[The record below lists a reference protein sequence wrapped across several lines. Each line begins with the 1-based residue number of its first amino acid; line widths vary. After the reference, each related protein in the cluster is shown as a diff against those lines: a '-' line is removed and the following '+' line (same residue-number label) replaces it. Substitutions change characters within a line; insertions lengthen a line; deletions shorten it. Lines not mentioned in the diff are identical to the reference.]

1 MLISLSEMQE
11 LNAHPSILVREEGSS
26 NVTIFNEWHF
36 PKVESLMISTL
47 AGIDI
52 SLSAVQSPKAHLP
65 RYSREDGKMTRLNEV
80 HPQKANRHMRET
92 EGGKITSF
100 EFLHSKNAS
109 FPIYFIDVGIS
120 IFELSSLQ
128 FVNLNI
134 SS

>member
-1 MLISLSEMQE
+1 MKENNFFSQLFLFLRE
-11 LNAHPSILVREEGSS
+11 LKNKI
-26 NVTIFNEWHF
+26 IFNLFIFLHNF
-36 PKVESLMISTL
+36 YRGYIPPSGRRAK
-47 AGIDI
+47 
-52 SLSAVQSPKAHLP
+52 PKAPLP
-65 RYSREDGKMTRLNEV
+65 RYSREDGKTLNEV
-80 HPQKANRHMRET
+80 HPQKANLHMRET